1 MRLKNKAVVV
11 TGASSTLGRFICDM
25 FSREGARVLA
35 VAMGSVAFA
44 KKPGTYCNKPFPCPL
59 IYDPVLCADGVLY
72 SNICFAERV
81 CAPEPCRPVY
91 DPIY

>member
-1 MRLKNKAVVV
+1 MNRLVKISVVFAV
-11 TGASSTLGRFICDM
+11 
-25 FSREGARVLA
+25 VLA